1 MPHATITTELVRQ
14 LRHQRP
20 SEVTDYRDPKL
31 PGFVLRARPTGIH
44 SWRVQL
50 PNRRWLTIGRLD
62 EVGLSDARETAQTRR
77 AQAALGQDIPTR
89 RPTSDVTLRA
99 FLDDTYEAWMRN
111 AYGKETTQ
119 LERIRSAFHDLL
131 DLQLSELTTARIERW
146 RVSRTFYHGGHGA
159 SAKRQTREVKP
170 STINRD
176 IKALR
181 AALNR
186 ATEWGNLSSMPL
198 GKVRFRA
205 EDENAVV
212 RYLSNDEE
220 ARLRAALIARD
231 NARRAARESANRWRR
246 DRGYKEWAAHDKYT
260 DYVSPLVLLAINT
273 GLRRGELLQL
283 RWRDLDLQR
292 RMLTVRGEGTKTR
305 QTRHVPLN
313 TEATLLM
320 KAWRPRV
327 LDPAWCVF
335 GGSTASTPLAS
346 VKNAWHGVVVGA
358 KVTSFRFHDLRH
370 TFASKLVMAG
380 VDLNTVRELLGH
392 KSVAMTLR
400 YAHLA
405 PEHKAAAVEALVAS
419 KPRRRKAPETIQD
432 FQYSNA

>member
-20 SEVTDYRDPKL
+20 SAVMDYRDPKL
-31 PGFVLRARPTGIH
+31 PGFVLRARPTGVH

-50 PNRRWLTIGRLD
+50 PNRRWLTIGRTD
-62 EVGLSDARETAQTRR
+62 EVALSDARETAQTRR
-77 AQAALGQDIPTR
+77 AQAAPGQDIPTR

-99 FLDDTYEAWMRN
+99 FLDDTYDAWMRS
-111 AYGKETTQ
+111 AYGKATTQ
-119 LERIRSAFHDLL
+119 LERIRSAFRDLL
-131 DLQLSELTTARIERW
+131 DLNLSELTTARIERW
-146 RVSRTFYHGGHGA
+146 RVSRKFYHAGHGA
-159 SAKRQTREVKP
+159 SVKRRSRELKR

-186 ATEWGNLSSMPL
+186 ATQWGVLSSMPL
-198 GKVRFRA
+198 GKIKFKV

-220 ARLRAALIARD
+220 HRIRDALGARD
-231 NARRAARESANRWRR
+231 RARRAGRESANKWRR
-246 DRGYKEWAAHDKYT
+246 ERGYKEWAAYDTYT
-260 DYVSPLVLLAINT
+260 DYVAPLVLLALNT

-292 RMLTVRGEGTKTR
+292 RLLTVRGEGAKTR

-313 TEATLLM
+313 SEATRVL
-320 KAWRPRV
+320 KTWRPTV
-327 LDPAWCVF
+327 IEPQCYVF
-335 GGSTASTPLAS
+335 GRSTESTPLGT
-346 VKNAWHGVVVGA
+346 VKKAWCGVLKAA
-358 KVTSFRFHDLRH
+358 KVTSFRFHDLRQ

-392 KSVAMTLR
+392 KST
-400 YAHLA
+400 
-405 PEHKAAAVEALVAS
+405 PG
-419 KPRRRKAPETIQD
+419 KPTGSTGA
-432 FQYSNA
+432 